1 MRDYHNLD
9 VWKRSHDLVVSV
21 YRHTGAYPPEEHFV
35 LTGQTR
41 RAAVSIPTNIAEGAG
56 KATRP
61 DYANFLSIA
70 SGSLNEL
77 ECLLELGQDLGF
89 SEPAETAA
97 LIAEVG
103 EVRAMVTALRPK
115 VNPGTR

>member
-9 VWKRSHDLVVSV
+9 VWKRAHNLVVSV
-21 YRHTGAYPPEEHFV
+21 YRHTTAYPPQEHFA

-41 RAAVSIPTNIAEGAG
+41 RAAVSIPANIAEGAG

-77 ECLLELGQDLGF
+77 ECLLEIGQDLGF
-89 SEPAETAA
+89 GEASQTAA
-97 LIAEVG
+97 LIAEIK

-115 VNPGTR
+115 VNPGGR